1 MVNPQVPKVVLLSG
15 PDNQLVRYTSALQ
28 QLEDANIG
36 THAIVGGFAV
46 MLRLASAHRVT
57 EDLDTVA
64 WTPDGTSDAPIRIL
78 MQHGATRSRNGVDLG
93 DTHIDLIAVSDYDP
107 EQLPD
112 DPKEAMFVVSHSF
125 ALATA
130 TSINIETLDTLRNV
144 AARATAQVAGCAA
157 LVAMKLGAVN
167 QRRGTSLHKR
177 SSDAFDIYRLLAEHD
192 RNSEVATTLASAP
205 DGLAPWCAHHAREI
219 FDTNAEQTKRWLNNG
234 SPDMASITTDQ
245 LRTVGTLFADAL
257 DDQADRGS

>member
-1 MVNPQVPKVVLLSG
+1 MVNPQIATVVLLSG
-15 PDNQLVRYTSALQ
+15 PDDQLVRYTSALQ

-36 THAIVGGFAV
+36 THAIIGGFAV

-64 WTPDGTSDAPIRIL
+64 WTPDGTSDAPIQIL

-107 EQLPD
+107 EQLPN

-130 TSINIETLDTLRNV
+130 TSINIETLDTRHKG
-144 AARATAQVAGCAA
+144 AARATTPVASCAA
-157 LVAMKLGAVN
+157 LVAMKLGAVH
-167 QRRGTSLHKR
+167 QR
-177 SSDAFDIYRLLAEHD
+177 
-192 RNSEVATTLASAP
+192 
-205 DGLAPWCAHHAREI
+205 
-219 FDTNAEQTKRWLNNG
+219 
-234 SPDMASITTDQ
+234 
-245 LRTVGTLFADAL
+245 RTVGTLFADAL
-257 DDQADRGS
+257 DYQTDRGS